1 MFCGNEGKAGEA
13 MAKRAGEYGGS
24 CDSCVNFMFD
34 EECQY
39 YVCEA
44 NLDEDDMSRFLSGQ
58 NPGCAFYRLDDEY
71 KVVRHQM

>member
-44 NLDEDDMSRFLSGQ
+44 NLDEDDMGRFLRGGNFECS
-58 NPGCAFYRLDDEY
+58 FYQLDNEY
-71 KVVRHQM
+71 LVVKKQM